1 MQASW
6 PGSFPGEVSA
16 RSLLG
21 WELHLS
27 PPHSQPPPS
36 LCFLETGQDWAG
48 GYLEQPLYNVHRDGT
63 SKCLVMSQDFC

>member
-1 MQASW
+1 MQAVW
-6 PGSFPGEVSA
+6 LDSFLGEVSA

-36 LCFLETGQDWAG
+36 HSPLWEEWATRR
-48 GYLEQPLYNVHRDGT
+48 P
-63 SKCLVMSQDFC
+63 CLHW